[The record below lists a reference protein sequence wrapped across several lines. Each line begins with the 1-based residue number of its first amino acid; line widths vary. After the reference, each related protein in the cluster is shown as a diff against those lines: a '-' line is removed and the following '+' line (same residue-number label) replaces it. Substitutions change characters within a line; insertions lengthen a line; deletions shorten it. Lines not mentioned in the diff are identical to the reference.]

1 MKTLNAILSL
11 LNFLQLRQLNRR
23 LAGPEV
29 IVITQRPGLLEG
41 PYQAGKIQGPPPEL
55 QDSWTTADETEWQTR
70 LSNPALSK
78 EQRGAVLNNYFA
90 ARALSLA
97 PDPTPEYIEAMAR
110 MRAEWEARR
119 EEEVTEN
126 AIRALELKFN
136 GAG

>member
-1 MKTLNAILSL
+1 MKTLNTLL
-11 LNFLQLRQLNRR
+11 NFLNFLQLRRINRR

-78 EQRGAVLNNYFA
+78 EQRGAVLNNFFA

-97 PDPTPEYIEAMAR
+97 PALTPEYVEAMSR
-110 MRAEWEARR
+110 MRAEQKARR
-119 EEEVTEN
+119 EEELNEA

-136 GAG
+136 S